1 MVSLNRGDRMVR
13 KSRAKPAKL
22 LEPEDADP
30 QLPVSDGTIGVEY
43 TPPPVGEREEAQTYD
58 CANCQGDLPLRAERC
73 PTCNELINWSSLD
86 N

>member
-1 MVSLNRGDRMVR
+1 M
-13 KSRAKPAKL
+13 AKKKTTVL
-22 LEPEDADP
+22 LEPETGA
-30 QLPVSDGTIGVEY
+30 PVSVVTDGTIGVEY

>member
-1 MVSLNRGDRMVR
+1 MP
-13 KSRAKPAKL
+13 KKKPPVM
-22 LEPEDADP
+22 LEPESGISA
-30 QLPVSDGTIGVEY
+30 PVVTDGTIGVEY